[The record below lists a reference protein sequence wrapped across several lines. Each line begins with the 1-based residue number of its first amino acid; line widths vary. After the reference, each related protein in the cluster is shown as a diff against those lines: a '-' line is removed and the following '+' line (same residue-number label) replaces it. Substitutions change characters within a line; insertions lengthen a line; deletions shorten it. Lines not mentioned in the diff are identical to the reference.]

1 MLELSRV
8 NIQGSSA
15 TKMLLLM
22 ICPFCHHSFIYHPL
36 SINLKYP
43 KFAKVQCQALLL
55 MPSIVAFLEHL
66 TLFIYV
72 TILYFGLCKI
82 LERCLHGIGSLFLF
96 GEIQQQSKHH
106 ELPSLPPTSLKAA
119 HNPLTMTVLLLRFL
133 QAMVDNHQPR
143 SSQVGL
149 GGIWWA

>member
-15 TKMLLLM
+15 TKMLLLV
-22 ICPFCHHSFIYHPL
+22 ICPFCHHSFTHHPL

-82 LERCLHGIGSLFLF
+82 LERCLHGIGSLFF
-96 GEIQQQSKHH
+96 EIQQQSKHH

-119 HNPLTMTVLLLRFL
+119 HNPLTMTVLCV
-133 QAMVDNHQPR
+133 MWI
-143 SSQVGL
+143 VG
-149 GGIWWA
+149 